1 MQWNAFSQKTG
12 ENKYFP
18 NEGLVFEKLF
28 SCMKKYLIV
37 NVKFYQG
44 DSDVFRRWGLADFKL
59 LFIYLKD
66 FLKMVLSS
74 FFKSKPTAFSV
85 SSGFY
90 CSYKL
95 LGLIA
100 VLLCFLR
107 ALEVI

>member
-59 LFIYLKD
+59 LFTYLKD
-66 FLKMVLSS
+66 FLKMVLSI
-74 FFKSKPTAFSV
+74 FLKTNQLHFLFLVV
-85 SSGFY
+85 S
-90 CSYKL
+90 
-95 LGLIA
+95 IA
-100 VLLCFLR
+100 HTSCWVWLQYYFVFLEH
-107 ALEVI
+107 LK